1 MHRFSL
7 ETVLTHRKHIEDV
20 LQKEFVMA
28 KKKLLMEE
36 EKLAT
41 LEEIILQTLAALQEK
56 QKTGATIS
64 DVLLYE
70 SYLKRISI
78 DRGQH
83 IRRITEMK
91 SQLRQ
96 KLGELI
102 EALKARKILDR
113 LKEKEFEKYRKELE
127 RKERIFMGEI
137 AISGFNMR
145 NQPQ

>member
-20 LQKEFVMA
+20 LQKEFVTG

-36 EKLAT
+36 ERLAR

-56 QKTGATIS
+56 QKIGATVS

-70 SYLKRISI
+70 SYLKQISI

-83 IRRITEMK
+83 IRRIIEMK
-91 SQLRQ
+91 NQLRQ
-96 KLGELI
+96 KLSELI
-102 EALKARKILDR
+102 EAMKARKILDR
-113 LKEKEFEKYRKELE
+113 LKEKELEKYRKELE

-137 AISGFNMR
+137 AISGFNIR
-145 NQPQ
+145 KQPK